1 MELLTLGSLR
11 TTIAE
16 TLNTTVDDSRV
27 RDRINECQDR
37 LITQGNWVGVYL
49 RYEICLAESCL
60 VWPRQIENIE
70 AVAFCKRPGTVRN
83 DWFEF
88 LGAGPGIVDSTD
100 SIGAQ
105 LVDRGTSP
113 TFDWV
118 TGTGKYVR
126 VYSSAQDAGKHI
138 ILRYYDEN
146 GQKVYSSIGGTW
158 QEGEQL
164 TLVAPPAYAVTTSTV
179 RANGLYQVVKDTTSK
194 PVLLYEYDG
203 VSNTKTLAQY
213 EPAETNP
220 IYRVSIVP
228 GLSQSGGCGDGCV
241 DGRCGEGDCTTPR
254 VTVMARLRHI
264 PVVVDSDPLVLS
276 CRSAFKLMSM
286 SISEEMARND
296 DRALLLE
303 KRALKALD
311 DELHAHLGDGPVVQV
326 RMANPNLYGGGQIPA
341 LVRSW

>member
-16 TLNTTVDDSRV
+16 VLNTDVTDSRI

-37 LITQGNWVGVYL
+37 LITQGNWTGVYL
-49 RYEICLAESCL
+49 RYEICTSESCL

-70 AVAFCKRPGTVRN
+70 AVAICKRPGIVRN

-88 LGAGPGIVDSTD
+88 LGTGPGILDSDD
-100 SIGAQ
+100 SIAGSQ
-105 LVDRGTSP
+105 LMDRGTSP

-118 TGTGKYVR
+118 SGTGKYVK
-126 VYSSAQDAGKHI
+126 VYSSAEDAGKKI
-138 ILRYYDEN
+138 QLRYYDEN

-164 TLVAPPAYAVTTSTV
+164 TLVAPPAYATTTSTV
-179 RANGLYQVVKDTTSK
+179 MARGLYQVIKDTTKK

-203 VSNTKTLAQY
+203 ASITKTLAQY
-213 EPAETNP
+213 EPFETNP
-220 IYRVSIVP
+220 IYRVSMIP
-228 GLSQSGGCGDGCV
+228 GLSNYGGCGDPV
-241 DGRCGEGDCTTPR
+241 TCTTPR

-264 PVVVDSDPLVLS
+264 PVVVDSDPLVLG
-276 CRSAFKLMSM
+276 CRAAFKLMAM

-303 KRALKALD
+303 QRAIKALR
-311 DELHAHLGDGPVVQV
+311 DELMAHLGDGPVVQV
-326 RMANPNLYGGGQIPA
+326 RMANPQLFGGGDVPGLI
-341 LVRSW
+341 RSW